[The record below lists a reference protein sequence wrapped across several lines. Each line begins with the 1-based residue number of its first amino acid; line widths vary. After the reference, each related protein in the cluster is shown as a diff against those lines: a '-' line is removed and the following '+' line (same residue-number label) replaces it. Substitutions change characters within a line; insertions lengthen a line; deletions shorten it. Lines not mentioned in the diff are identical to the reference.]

1 MIIPKSV
8 SVSPVTIFIFLC
20 ENKEKI
26 ENRVNKIPTNFW
38 KIKNKRKV
46 EGSVMKLK
54 TALMWSKMCR
64 QVEHMGKGEDEAQDG
79 NKHGPWGKVTTL
91 NRIMPT
97 SPAVRALTPP
107 SPGGSLGAQ

>member
-38 KIKNKRKV
+38 KIKNKRKI

-54 TALMWSKMCR
+54 TALCGVKC
-64 QVEHMGKGEDEAQDG
+64 VDK
-79 NKHGPWGKVTTL
+79 
-91 NRIMPT
+91 
-97 SPAVRALTPP
+97 
-107 SPGGSLGAQ
+107 